1 MKRQTL
7 MNEMLRGVFFC
18 LHLNFVTVTGTV
30 NH

>member
-7 MNEMLRGVFFC
+7 MNEMLRGVFC